1 MLSMALEGF
10 IFTYIFVYFLTISTE
25 NTLYNLD
32 YVMFKKWK
40 KVLKP
45 K

>member
-1 MLSMALEGF
+1 MALEGF
-10 IFTYIFVYFLTISTE
+10 IFTCIFVYFLTIYTE
-25 NTLYNLD
+25 NILYNLD
-32 YVMFKKWK
+32 HVIFKKWK

>member
-1 MLSMALEGF
+1 MALEGL
-10 IFTYIFVYFLTISTE
+10 IFTCIFVYFLTIYTE

-32 YVMFKKWK
+32 NMYVMFKKWK